1 MSARAAD
8 AVGGGAVTYLRRRT
22 VGRAA
27 ESYRRWIGRAV
38 GWWTILYLI
47 FWLVVFAIAG
57 VESLTPLATYLPSP
71 AGALAVAGALVL
83 VFTLAGGR
91 APPLTLDRR
100 DLYRLALGPQQP
112 WAVLRWRYRVKQ
124 AGAAVAGLII
134 GAVWSLLAPA
144 LFGFGAWYAA
154 PTLALLA
161 LALLDVRW
169 LRYVSHAHHG
179 DHDARGPA
187 NRASWLVGGVLLVAL
202 AAVALARFVFGIVL
216 PTGGIVDA
224 AGAAGLGSAG
234 SGAYALAVM
243 QPLAGLTVNSP
254 WVLGVPLAALV
265 FTQLAV
271 RNSLR
276 FEWPPRFGP
285 QSLVLGQMQALRAS
299 QVMAVMAGMSGGF
312 KGGMLSGVSDDGER
326 RRLLDA
332 LHDRPGATKP
342 KRSLPLPAPQT
353 GQWLAI
359 AWRTA
364 SALYRRPLL
373 RLGFSL
379 MVALLAVVAVL
390 AASGGMPA
398 AAAAEAPEGGSVTTS
413 GVLGGALGVL
423 LAALFLARAASGLL
437 GPYFDIGVRPVDPL
451 TRSYG
456 RSLPAL
462 ALLTL
467 FLLPAALLLSVVGS
481 VISGALPNV
490 DTLLPALIGAAS
502 LIGLVVLALEKY
514 SSWSGAAPTRIEPQ
528 LVAAML
534 AALPALLLGAFG
546 MGDWTL
552 ITQFLLLGLVAIIP
566 V

>member
-1 MSARAAD
+1 MSVRSAQAA
-8 AVGGGAVTYLRRRT
+8 GSGAVTYLRRRT

-57 VESLTPLATYLPSP
+57 VETLAPLQTFLPSP
-71 AGALAVAGALVL
+71 TGVIAAGGALVL

-100 DLYRLALGPQQP
+100 DLYRLALGPQRP

-124 AGAAVAGLII
+124 AGAVVAALLI
-134 GAVWSLLAPA
+134 GAVWSLLTPA
-144 LFGFGAWYAA
+144 LFGFQAWYAA

-161 LALLDVRW
+161 LVLLDLRW

-179 DHDARGPA
+179 PHAAKAPA
-187 NRASWLVGGVLLVAL
+187 NRVSLLVGGFLALVL
-202 AAVALARFVFGIVL
+202 AAIAVLSFVSGA
-216 PTGGIVDA
+216 TGGF
-224 AGAAGLGSAG
+224 SEF
-234 SGAYALAVM
+234 

-254 WVLGVPLAALV
+254 WVLLLPLVALAN
-265 FTQLAV
+265 THLAV
-271 RNSLR
+271 RNSLLT
-276 FEWPPRFGP
+276 EWPPRFGP

-299 QVMAVMAGMSGGF
+299 QVMALMAGMSGGF
-312 KGGMLSGVSDDGER
+312 GGGMRLGALGDDGER

-342 KRSLPLPAPQT
+342 RRSLPLPSAQAPQW
-353 GQWLAI
+353 QAI
-359 AWRTA
+359 AWRSA
-364 SALYRRPLL
+364 SALYRRPLV

-379 MVALLAVVAVL
+379 LVALIAVVAVL
-390 AASGGMPA
+390 AASGAGPGLMT
-398 AAAAEAPEGGSVTTS
+398 AAEAADGTGPTGAAAGTTS
-413 GVLGGALGVL
+413 GMLGGALGVL
-423 LAALFLARAASGLL
+423 LAALFLARTASGLL

-451 TRSYG
+451 TRSFG

-462 ALLTL
+462 ALLALMLIPATALLTTL
-467 FLLPAALLLSVVGS
+467 GSAAAGTAPNLDSLLPAFM
-481 VISGALPNV
+481 GA
-490 DTLLPALIGAAS
+490 IS
-502 LIGLVVLALEKY
+502 LIALVVLALEKY
-514 SSWSGAAPTRIEPQ
+514 SSWSGAAASRIEPQ